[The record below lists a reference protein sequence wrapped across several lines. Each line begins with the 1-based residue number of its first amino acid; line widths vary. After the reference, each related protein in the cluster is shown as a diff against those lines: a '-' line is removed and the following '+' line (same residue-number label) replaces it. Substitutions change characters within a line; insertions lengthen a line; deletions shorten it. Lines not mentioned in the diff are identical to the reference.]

1 MLQAYATHARLTLA
15 QMAVPEKANEIT
27 AIPDLLD
34 QLAEGGKL
42 KGALVTIDAIGCQ
55 VDIADK
61 IVARE
66 ADYLLALKG
75 NQPNLEAEVAAL
87 FSSAPKGELLTLGPI
102 VEKGHG
108 RIETREYDVCD
119 KIDWIVSDRSYP
131 GAPRFK
137 TIKSL
142 LRVRA
147 RVEHANRCTQETRHF
162 ISSAAPDVE
171 RLAAGARGHWGVE
184 SNHWLLDVAFKEDIS
199 RYRTRNGARNMAV
212 MRRFALGLV
221 RASNV
226 KGSVKS
232 RRKQAGW
239 STNILLEILRVC
251 PKSLSGIA

>member
-1 MLQAYATHARLTLA
+1 
-15 QMAVPEKANEIT
+15 MAVPEKANEIT

-66 ADYLLALKG
+66 ADDLLALKG

-147 RVEHANRCTQETRHF
+147 RVEHANRCTQETRYF

-171 RLAAGARGHWGVE
+171 RLAARRARPLGRREQPLAARCRLQGGYISLQARQRRKKHGRHAPLRAWPGARQQSEG
-184 SNHWLLDVAFKEDIS
+184 
-199 RYRTRNGARNMAV
+199 
-212 MRRFALGLV
+212 
-221 RASNV
+221 
-226 KGSVKS
+226 
-232 RRKQAGW
+232 
-239 STNILLEILRVC
+239 
-251 PKSLSGIA
+251 